1 MLRQL
6 NYNNAA
12 AVAPNASSE
21 QTSPMAART
30 KTCTPMVPAGS
41 IAGRG
46 AEIVT
51 VRDEH
56 CRPGVVEELIAMRS
70 R

>member
-1 MLRQL
+1 
-6 NYNNAA
+6 
-12 AVAPNASSE
+12 
-21 QTSPMAART
+21 MAART